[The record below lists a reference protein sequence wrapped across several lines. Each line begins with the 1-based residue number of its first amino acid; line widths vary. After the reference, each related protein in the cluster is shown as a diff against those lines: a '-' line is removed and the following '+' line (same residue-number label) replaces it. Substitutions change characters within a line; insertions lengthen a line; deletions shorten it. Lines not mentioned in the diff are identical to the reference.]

1 MSLSRI
7 GVILPLPAGPQVG
20 KRGPN
25 SPVGQVQITLR
36 VDRAFGSAPFLLSA
50 MLFAAVIQ
58 EARSLRRTLD
68 GWSIYSDDLAVVKR
82 KDATLSA
89 LDTEI
94 PFKLKPFAKQRAARA
109 AGNETVIRQ

>member
-1 MSLSRI
+1 
-7 GVILPLPAGPQVG
+7 
-20 KRGPN
+20 
-25 SPVGQVQITLR
+25 
-36 VDRAFGSAPFLLSA
+36 